1 MENPADQTISNQL
14 EQTYY
19 SMHNETPQQT
29 IQNNA
34 QAQADRTPTLTLTL
48 RERLARSVQL
58 RNQQREADI
67 QTQQARAALINSQR
81 QCLDIQRQYYEA
93 ATQSHR
99 LYNEHV
105 QLRNEYLTN
114 NFNNFLAFERRHPPA
129 QLPPRHELPQNR
141 VNPHDPNF
149 DPIQHIDYLLETHE
163 TQQNPNQNRNQNPN
177 QTR

>member
-1 MENPADQTISNQL
+1 MVNPADQTISNQL

-34 QAQADRTPTLTLTL
+34 QAQPDRTPTLTLTL

-93 ATQSHR
+93 ATHSHR

-141 VNPHDPNF
+141 INPQNPNF
-149 DPIQHIDYLLETHE
+149 DLVQHVDYLLEANE

>member
-1 MENPADQTISNQL
+1 ME
-14 EQTYY
+14 ETYV
-19 SMHNETPQQT
+19 SLHHETPLQT
-29 IQNNA
+29 NARNDAEVQSEVQTNPPEQPNNF
-34 QAQADRTPTLTLTL
+34 RLTI

-58 RNQQREADI
+58 RNQQKEADI

-81 QCLDIQRQYYEA
+81 QFLDIQRQYYEA
-93 ATQSHR
+93 ATHSHR

-114 NFNNFLAFERRHPPA
+114 NLDNFLAFERRHPPA

-141 VNPHDPNF
+141 VNPQDPNF
-149 DPIQHIDYLLETHE
+149 DPVQHIDYLLDANEA
-163 TQQNPNQNRNQNPN
+163 QQNQNPN

>member
-19 SMHNETPQQT
+19 SLHNETPQQT

-58 RNQQREADI
+58 RNRQREAEI
-67 QTQQARAALINSQR
+67 ETQQARTAVLNSHR
-81 QCLDIQRQYYEA
+81 QCFDNQSRYYEIA
-93 ATQSHR
+93 AESQR
-99 LYNEHV
+99 LYNENV
-105 QLRNEYLTN
+105 RLRNEYLTN
-114 NFNNFLAFERRHPPA
+114 NLDNFLAFERRHPPA

-141 VNPHDPNF
+141 VNPQDPNF
-149 DPIQHIDYLLETHE
+149 DLVQHIDYLLEANE
-163 TQQNPNQNRNQNPN
+163 TQQNPNQNRNQNLN

>member
-58 RNQQREADI
+58 RNRQREAEI
-67 QTQQARAALINSQR
+67 ETQQARTAVLNSHR
-81 QCLDIQRQYYEA
+81 QCFDNQSRYYEIA
-93 ATQSHR
+93 AESQR
-99 LYNEHV
+99 LYNENV
-105 QLRNEYLTN
+105 RLRNEYLTN
-114 NFNNFLAFERRHPPA
+114 NLDNFLAFERRHPPA

-141 VNPHDPNF
+141 VNPQDPNF
-149 DPIQHIDYLLETHE
+149 DLAQHIDYLLEANE
-163 TQQNPNQNRNQNPN
+163 TQQNPNQNRNQNLN